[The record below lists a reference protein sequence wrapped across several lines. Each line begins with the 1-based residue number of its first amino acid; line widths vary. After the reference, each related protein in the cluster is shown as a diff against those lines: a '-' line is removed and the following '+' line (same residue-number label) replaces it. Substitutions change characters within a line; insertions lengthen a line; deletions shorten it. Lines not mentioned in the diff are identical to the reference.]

1 MQRIEWEKRKRR
13 LSRGGSNKVLAQVF
27 QGLKSV
33 HQLLVDLG
41 EGTLFLASLYIGD
54 LGRELTKQS

>member
-1 MQRIEWEKRKRR
+1 MGKEEEEDE
-13 LSRGGSNKVLAQVF
+13 SRGSDKVLAQVF
-27 QGLKSV
+27 QGLKSL
-33 HQLLVDLG
+33 HQLLGDLG